1 MKTIAV
7 ITESAFKFRIH
18 ELENENVTE
27 PINFVHIDSLNKATE
42 MRFDGHVTLT
52 NKYKLI
58 GYDEILKTV
67 ILRTDA
73 F

>member
-18 ELENENVTE
+18 ELENINVQE
-27 PINFVHIDSLNKATE
+27 PTNFVHIDSLNKATG
-42 MRFDGHVTLT
+42 MRFDGHITLT
-52 NKYKLI
+52 NKYKLV